1 VPVRLRSR
9 AGGRELGQRGPHAL
23 QISDLFVE
31 PGGLRLRQSPNCVAI
46 IRSAASEMEK
56 FVDFAEAEAVF
67 LGAFDEP
74 DNFDNFD
81 SFVRT

>member
-1 VPVRLRSR
+1 MPVRSRSR

-31 PGGLRLRQSPNCVAI
+31 LGDLRLRQSPSCVAI

-56 FVDFAEAEAVF
+56 FVDFVEAEAVF

-74 DNFDNFD
+74 DNFD
-81 SFVRT
+81 SFVRI